1 TPRPLSPLP
10 TLCCCRFFLKFFLK
24 CNQNCLKNAGNPRDM
39 RRFQVVVSTTVSV
52 DGHVLAVSDNMFVHN
67 NSKHGRRARRLDP
80 SEAATP
86 CIKAISPGEGW
97 TTGGATVIVIG
108 DNFFDG
114 LQVVFGNVLVW
125 SELITPHAIRVQ
137 TPPRHIP
144 GVVEVTLSYK
154 SKQFCK
160 GAPGRFVYTALNE
173 PTIDYG
179 FQRLQKVIPRHPG
192 DPERLPKEV
201 LLKRAADLA
210 EALYGVPS
218 SNQVG
223 RRRPRLLER
232 PPGRAPRAAAA
243 PAVPLLSPQEL
254 LLKRAADVAEALYS
268 APRAPAPL
276 GSLAPSHPHPT
287 VVGINAFSSPLAIAV
302 GDATPG
308 PEPGASPRSPP
319 SLQAPRRTAPSCR
332 PFLPALPADPALFA
346 GYARSCSSASPRG
359 FAPSPGS
366 QQSSYGSGLG
376 AGLGGYGA
384 PGVAGLGVPGSPSFL
399 NGSTAT
405 SPFAIMPS
413 SPPLAAASSMSLP
426 AAAPTT
432 SVFSFSPVNMI
443 SAVKQRSAFA
453 PVLRPPS
460 SPPQACPRAH
470 GEGLPVTACW
480 LPTARPSE
488 VPSARGW
495 PCPKGQAGGSLTT
508 RGFWLLPLLPTDQP
522 FEDSDKFHS
531 PARGLQG
538 LAYS

>member
-1 TPRPLSPLP
+1 MG
-10 TLCCCRFFLKFFLK
+10 FFLKFFLK

-210 EALYGVPS
+210 EALYGVPGG
-218 SNQVG
+218 N
-223 RRRPRLLER
+223 
-232 PPGRAPRAAAA
+232 
-243 PAVPLLSPQEL
+243 QEL

-276 GSLAPSHPHPT
+276 GPLAPSHPHPA

-308 PEPGASPRSPP
+308 PEPG
-319 SLQAPRRTAPSCR
+319 
-332 PFLPALPADPALFA
+332 
-346 GYARSCSSASPRG
+346 YARSCGSASPRG

-366 QQSSYGSGLG
+366 QQSGYGGGLG

-384 PGVAGLGVPGSPSFL
+384 PGVAGLGVPASPSFL

-405 SPFAIMPS
+405 SPFATTS
-413 SPPLAAASSMSLP
+413 SPGLNHNS
-426 AAAPTT
+426 
-432 SVFSFSPVNMI
+432 
-443 SAVKQRSAFA
+443 QYY
-453 PVLRPPS
+453 PS
-460 SPPQACPRAH
+460 YKMR
-470 GEGLPVTACW
+470 L
-480 LPTARPSE
+480 
-488 VPSARGW
+488 
-495 PCPKGQAGGSLTT
+495 
-508 RGFWLLPLLPTDQP
+508 
-522 FEDSDKFHS
+522 
-531 PARGLQG
+531 
-538 LAYS
+538 